1 MKTTPLLLSLIEDQE
16 RRLKKARK
24 KLSKLTD
31 SLTGLESA
39 VADLKTRVDAAD
51 AANAGKDAQITTLQS
66 ENDDAATTITD
77 LTAQITAIE
86 AGTSPATSA
95 ATPGP

>member
-1 MKTTPLLLSLIEDQE
+1 VT
-16 RRLKKARK
+16 
-24 KLSKLTD
+24 
-31 SLTGLESA
+31 
-39 VADLKTRVDAAD
+39 AD